1 MTINLIKS
9 TLSGTDQ
16 MSATIRDSVF
26 FVKGD
31 GLLGRFYLPPKKK
44 RPPVVVMAHG
54 FGAEMAFGL
63 APFAERFVKKGL
75 AVFMFDY
82 RGFGESAGMPRNLVH
97 PFRHLE
103 DWKAALAHVRQS
115 ELVNPLRLGLWGTSF
130 AGGHVVVTAA
140 RDSGVKAVV
149 SQIPFIDG
157 MASANERGLVF
168 GARAAAAGVLDMV
181 SSVVAGT
188 PLYVPIIAG
197 TGAVAPLA
205 MPGNL
210 DQYLGIIPEERRV
223 SWDNRCPAR
232 IFLLAALYRPIK
244 YAARVK
250 CPALVVMAEEDN
262 LIPASLVEKAAML
275 MPKGRLMRLPVDHF
289 APYSGEC
296 FEKVVTAEA
305 DFFAEVL

>member
-1 MTINLIKS
+1 
-9 TLSGTDQ
+9 
-16 MSATIRDSVF
+16 MSAIIKDSVF

-31 GLLGRFYLPPKKK
+31 GLVGRFFLPPKKK
-44 RPPVVVMAHG
+44 RPPVVVMGHG

-97 PFRHLE
+97 PFRHLV

-115 ELVNPLRLGLWGTSF
+115 GLVNSERLGIWGSSF

-140 RDSGVKAVV
+140 KDRGVKAVV
-149 SQIPFIDG
+149 SQIPFLDG
-157 MASANERGLVF
+157 VASANERGLVF
-168 GARAAAAGVLDMV
+168 GLRAALAGVLDLA
-181 SSVVAGT
+181 SQAVAGE
-188 PLYVPIIAG
+188 PLYVPIVGG
-197 TGAVAPLA
+197 TGAIAPLA

-210 DQYLGIIPEERRV
+210 DSYLGLIPEERRTA
-223 SWDNRCPAR
+223 WGNRCPAR
-232 IFLLAALYRPIK
+232 IFLLTALYRPIK
-244 YAARVK
+244 YAPKVK

-262 LIPASLVEKAAML
+262 LIPASLVEKAASL

-289 APYSGEC
+289 APYSGEP